1 MGLETGWNCHIS
13 LTPNGD
19 VPGSEIPP
27 SSPSHAGSLHDD
39 LHQGERTAPKPLW
52 MPRVSRMVLLNPFIG
67 SCVLTRYLILQSF
80 EHKAGWAW
88 GVCMCEWERLT
99 FIASLPSQYRSYWK
113 QTSFCAP
120 AAMILQL
127 LIITFGS
134 CWGPGQ
140 ATEGQSLTCA
150 LLFSLSGISS
160 LSSSPRKERT
170 DTPLCLKAETMLT
183 YLPLSRLVI

>member
-88 GVCMCEWERLT
+88 GVCMREWESLT
-99 FIASLPSQYRSYWK
+99 FTAFLPSQYCSCWK
-113 QTSFCAP
+113 QTSFCA
-120 AAMILQL
+120 QL
-127 LIITFGS
+127 PWFYN
-134 CWGPGQ
+134 C
-140 ATEGQSLTCA
+140 
-150 LLFSLSGISS
+150 SLSLLVLAEALVKPLRVSLLPVHCSS
-160 LSSSPRKERT
+160 L
-170 DTPLCLKAETMLT
+170 
-183 YLPLSRLVI
+183 